1 MCIQNKRPVLY
12 IYSMAIYII
21 MGPVFCIY
29 INMGPEFCIH
39 INDMYSSIFMHVNL
53 EALSALLNSV
63 IIQRGSCLF
72 SDFQSMI
79 WPLTKF
85 FSIHF

>member
-39 INDMYSSIFMHVNL
+39 INDMYSSIFMHLNL
-53 EALSALLNSV
+53 GPVCSFEFSNHPERLMP
-63 IIQRGSCLF
+63 LF
-72 SDFQSMI
+72 
-79 WPLTKF
+79 KF
-85 FSIHF
+85 PEHDLAVD